1 MELTLYSTDDVVKLS
16 KLSRQRFSQLQAQGR
31 GPKVTTVIDG
41 RNFYN
46 LDSVLEWVA
55 QRRTNKTPNV
65 RQPGLVYFTEA
76 AKALGIP
83 DDVATFC
90 RNNPDKGPPIVSSI
104 KNNSHMRC
112 GNESP
117 LYKFDDVKKWW
128 ETFRR
133 TRS

>member
-1 MELTLYSTDDVVKLS
+1 MEHTLYSTDDVVKLA

-65 RQPGLVYFTEA
+65 RQPGLVYFAEA
-76 AKALGIP
+76 AKALGVP
-83 DDVATFC
+83 DDVATYY
-90 RNNPDKGPPIVSSI
+90 RDNPDKGPPIISVV
-104 KNNSHMRC
+104 KNNSRMRC
-112 GNESP
+112 GSESP

-128 ETFRR
+128 ETLRC